1 MAPSS
6 TNFTSRYFSLALF
19 LLVAV
24 ATTTRVVHAADTE
37 TSYQDD
43 ADAQAA
49 KTMAKHEESDFLSRS
64 TLEQVHVITRHGAR
78 TMNPKDSDTLAEQG
92 GVTLTA
98 MGQQQLYDLGV
109 WLQNEYI
116 DELGDPQTD
125 GVRSLQYYNPNFH
138 HFEASNLDRTLTSAN
153 ALAKGLFPGTMR
165 ASGSHKMDP
174 SDPLYEETVLFES
187 PAAVPIPVYTTG
199 SDINDVTL
207 QAFKNCPE
215 FQRRLKKDLYPSAE
229 WKSLETQ
236 YEDLLV
242 KLARWFP
249 EMAEDGKVPLKEVW
263 NAYDALHVART
274 ECFDNTAT
282 SCEAFLSTEDVRL
295 AASALTSAD
304 FERLEGLTEHTEFLK
319 FGAGLDTD
327 PSLGTAT
334 AGPLGGSNLL
344 WKILNRSKGD
354 GHFFLYSA
362 NFPLLLGLLSTLQAS
377 TDFWN
382 VTGEKF
388 FEYGSALIV
397 EIHKSK
403 DKGQR
408 YFVLKYKSSED
419 TDSVNVII
427 KESSTGI
434 KCGDDDSGLPM
445 IPKASWCLLEEVET
459 WADIYTLKSEE
470 AWCKACNNQE
480 ADVCMAKKGRS
491 RGTPMIDTWAAN
503 SKSMGYTNAPG
514 AVAVICSLFFG
525 GFFAGVL
532 LMTLV
537 WKCSSG
543 GIGKSVST
551 DAYTSSYDGEDE
563 KDGEVVEIDGTY
575 GSSLSDSHKSAEK
588 LNNKEIC

>member
-6 TNFTSRYFSLALF
+6 TNFTTRYFSLALF
-19 LLVAV
+19 LLV
-24 ATTTRVVHAADTE
+24 ATTTRVVHAADTDTYKE
-37 TSYQDD
+37 DF
-43 ADAQAA
+43 DAQTA
-49 KTMAKHEESDFLSRS
+49 KTMAEHEESDFLSRS

-92 GVTLTA
+92 GATLTA
-98 MGQQQLYDLGV
+98 MGQQQLFDLGV

-116 DELGDPQTD
+116 DVLGNPQTGRD
-125 GVRSLQYYNPNFH
+125 RSLQYFNPNFH
-138 HFEASNLDRTLTSAN
+138 RFEASNLDRTLTSAN

-165 ASGSHKMDP
+165 ASGSHNMDP

-199 SDINDVTL
+199 NEINDVTL

-215 FQRRLKKDLYPSAE
+215 FHKRLKKDLYPSAK
-229 WKSLETQ
+229 WKSLETDH
-236 YEDLLV
+236 EDLLV
-242 KLARWFP
+242 KLAPWFP
-249 EMAEDGKVPLKEVW
+249 ELAEDGKVPLKEVW
-263 NAYDALHVART
+263 NVYDALHVART

-282 SCEAFLSTEDVRL
+282 ACNAFLSTEDVWL
-295 AASALTSAD
+295 AASALTSED
-304 FERLEGLTEHTEFLK
+304 FERLEVLTEHTEFLK

-327 PSLGTAT
+327 PSLGTAA

-362 NFPLLLGLLSTLQAS
+362 NFPLLLGFLSTLQAS

-382 VTGEKF
+382 ATGEKF

-397 EIHKSK
+397 EIHKSV
-403 DKGQR
+403 DKGQH
-408 YFVLKYKSSED
+408 YFVLKYKSSER
-419 TDSVNVII
+419 TDSINVVI
-427 KESSTGI
+427 KESTTGI
-434 KCGDDDSGLPM
+434 KCGQDDSGLPN
-445 IPKASWCLLEEVET
+445 IQKASWCLLEEVET

-470 AWCKACNNQE
+470 QWCKACNNQE
-480 ADVCMAKKGRS
+480 ADVCMASKGRS
-491 RGTPMIDTWAAN
+491 NGSPLIDTWAAN
-503 SKSMGYTNAPG
+503 SESMGYTHAPG

-543 GIGKSVST
+543 GISKSVSV
-551 DAYTSSYDGEDE
+551 DESTSSYDGEDE
-563 KDGEVVEIDGTY
+563 KDSEAVEEICDTY

-588 LNNKEIC
+588 LNDKEIC